1 MKSRE
6 LAELQHLLSGVIPRL
21 NGTRALTCTTTWLS
35 RAPPGRP
42 YRYRTECGHPISI
55 VHCSSELLSSNHP
68 PASASMKLGLQAR
81 ATTPGGRS
89 ANKSAV

>member
-1 MKSRE
+1 GIWKHSVYSLKKCFSRPCFS
-6 LAELQHLLSGVIPRL
+6 LFKNTLFKII
-21 NGTRALTCTTTWLS
+21 
-35 RAPPGRP
+35 P
-42 YRYRTECGHPISI
+42 YRNRTECGHPISI

>member
-1 MKSRE
+1 TECGHPISIVHWSSE
-6 LAELQHLLSGVIPRL
+6 LLSS
-21 NGTRALTCTTTWLS
+21 NH
-35 RAPPGRP
+35 PPASASMKLGLQAP

-89 ANKSAV
+89 AHKSAV